1 MIGKRI
7 KELRKKIGITQ
18 EELADTIKIP
28 RAKIGKLETDR
39 QDVDS
44 ELLIGLSE
52 QFGVNVHWLVIGQG
66 EMFGISTG
74 PNIKGE
80 REQELESELIE
91 LKTEVRVLRE
101 MLSLPATKNKKTA

>member
-1 MIGKRI
+1 MLSKRI
-7 KELRKKIGITQ
+7 REFRKKIGMTQGQLSEAVNIT
-18 EELADTIKIP
+18 
-28 RAKIGKLETDR
+28 RGKIGKLETDR

-52 QFGVNVHWLVIGQG
+52 RFGINIHWLVTGQG